1 MNMETLEIKL
11 YFYSWETNGERYNSY
26 LFTNEKCRDEA
37 LLNARSNPFLKGITF
52 LPETVKLSIFDLDAI
67 NKAFNR

>member
-1 MNMETLEIKL
+1 MNMETLAINL
-11 YFYSWETNGERYNSY
+11 YFYSWEANGERYNSY

-37 LLNARSNPFLKGITF
+37 LLNALSNPLLKGITF

-67 NKAFNR
+67 NKAFNK